1 MATFVELR
9 DQLSADSYERGKQFE
24 RVCKW
29 FLETDPRYSNR
40 LAKVWLWD
48 DWPHRWGPDCG
59 IDLVAEDT
67 EGNTWAIQAKCYDE
81 EHVVSKGDVDK
92 FLSESVHKLIDNR
105 LLIAT
110 TDRLGANARRVIR
123 QQNDVIPVN
132 ELLLC
137 DLEAAPVVW
146 PSHPGRL
153 TAGKPRK
160 PQTPRPHQKK
170 AIRDVVDNLNGRA
183 QLIMACGTGKTLVSL
198 RIAERLE
205 AKRTLV
211 LVPSLTLLSQTV
223 SEWLANTHRP
233 LAYLPVCSD
242 ETVDRGADAATMFTS
257 DLAFPVTTDPDGIAS
272 FLRKH
277 GPRVVFSTY
286 QSSPRIAQAQKANRV
301 PAFDL
306 VIADEAHRCAGV
318 VAPGFGTVLNGEIR
332 ARKRLF
338 MTATPRTYT
347 ARVKAKAEEADIE
360 VASMDDTTT
369 FGPVAH
375 RLSFGEAIRKNL
387 LIDYR
392 VVVVGINDPT
402 YKKMVDQRRIV
413 ETDTDIRTD
422 AKTLAR
428 HVAVAKAIR
437 DWGLRRTITF
447 HSRIKAAKD
456 FANLLPRVVEWML
469 PRHRPDVELVCDYV
483 SGEMSVG
490 ERNTR
495 LNRLRETGDGQS
507 GLLANARCLSEGI
520 DVPSLDGVAFVEPR
534 RSEVDIVQAVGRA
547 IRLSDDKTTG
557 TIIVPVFISDT
568 DNPDTVLS
576 ASEFA
581 PVWSVIRA
589 LRSHDDEL
597 GQALDALRTQL
608 GHTGSASELPP
619 KIHLDLPGDLPVGFV
634 DAFETRLVEAT
645 TANWDF
651 NYGLLQ
657 RFVEREG
664 HCRVPRR
671 HVALF
676 EGGDLALGN
685 WCGTNRYLV
694 NSGSLSDE
702 RIVALDALGFD
713 WDPLETN
720 YQRNLAALAQFVARE
735 GHTRVPQGYRET
747 FDGEELKL
755 NVWVA
760 GQREARRNG
769 ELSPERVAAL
779 VALGFD
785 WDPYETDFRRGLAA
799 LTQFE
804 DREGHARV
812 PQDHWET
819 FDGEE
824 LALGQWC
831 HGRRMMV
838 KREELSPERIA
849 ALDALGFDWNPLETD
864 FERGLAALAQFVARE
879 GHARVPS
886 GHVEALNGEDYPL
899 GAWVSNKRTGV
910 KSGRLPDEKVKA
922 LDALGFDMDP
932 NETERRILWRSY
944 LTVLAEFV
952 EREGHARVPNLHE
965 ERVGRARDRLGAWV
979 VKQRM
984 ARRRGKLSREMI
996 DELDALGFDWNPL
1009 ETDFE
1014 RGLAALTQFV
1024 AREGH
1029 ARVPQGHAEP
1039 LNGEDYPLGD
1049 WVINLRHD
1057 RRGGRVSAER
1067 VERLDA
1073 LGFDWDPKETDFQRG
1088 LAALTQFVD
1097 REGHA
1102 RVPGGHT
1109 EPLNGD
1115 EVKLTSWIN
1124 SQRSGRRQNRYSSER
1139 IAALDALGFD
1149 WDPLETDFQRRL
1161 AALTQFVDREGHAR
1175 VPSSYV
1181 TSFQGV
1187 EVRLGTWVANR
1198 RREYRD
1204 GSLSSERIAAFD
1216 ALGVDWDRNPSAG
1229 GRKSNG

>member
-1 MATFVELR
+1 MTTFTALR
-9 DQLSADSYERGKQFE
+9 DQLPADPHERGKQFE

-48 DWPHRWGPDCG
+48 DWPHRWGRDCG

-81 EHVVSKGDVDK
+81 EHVVSKSDVDK
-92 FLSESVHKLIDNR
+92 FLSESVHPLIDNR

-257 DLAFPVTTDPDGIAS
+257 DLAFPVTTDPDEIAS

-286 QSSPRIAQAQKANRV
+286 QSSPRITQAQKANRV

-318 VAPGFGTVLNGEIR
+318 VAPGFGTVLNGEIH

-347 ARVKAKAEEADIE
+347 DRVKAKAEEADIE

-387 LIDYR
+387 LSDYR
-392 VVVVGINDPT
+392 IVVVGIDDPT

-413 ETDTDIRTD
+413 ETDTDIKTD

-447 HSRIKAAKD
+447 HSRINAAKD
-456 FANLLPRVVEWML
+456 FANLLPRVVEWMP

-557 TIIVPVFISDT
+557 TIIIPVFISDT
-568 DNPDTVLS
+568 NDPDTVLR

-589 LRSHDDEL
+589 LRAHDDEL
-597 GQALDALRTQL
+597 GQALDAIRTQL
-608 GHTGSASELPP
+608 GHTGSTSELPP

-634 DAFETRLVEAT
+634 DAIETRLVEAT
-645 TANWDF
+645 TANWGF

-657 RFVEREG
+657 RYVERVGDADVPSNHVELYDG
-664 HCRVPRR
+664 GQFGLGVWVSKCRGDKKRE
-671 HVALF
+671 ALST
-676 EGGDLALGN
+676 EQV
-685 WCGTNRYLV
+685 R
-694 NSGSLSDE
+694 SLE
-702 RIVALDALGFD
+702 LLHGWV
-713 WDPLETN
+713 WDPLEVAF
-720 YQRNLAALAQFVARE
+720 QQGLAALRQFADRT
-735 GHTRVPQGYRET
+735 GHTGVRQFHLEQIDGTEVMLYRWVSVRRNQYRGGQLSEERIEALEAVPGWVWEFDAKEEDFQRGLGALRQYADRTGHAHPPKRHIEVFQGEDRNIGT
-747 FDGEELKL
+747 
-755 NVWVA
+755 WVA
-760 GQREARRNG
+760 TQRAHYSNPSERRR
-769 ELSPERVAAL
+769 ELPPERIEVLEAL
-779 VALGFD
+779 PGWY
-785 WDPYETDFRRGLAA
+785 WDPHWDRGLAA
-799 LTQFE
+799 LRQYV
-804 DREGHARV
+804 DRTGHARPRWGDV
-812 PQDHWET
+812 EML
-819 FDGEE
+819 DGEE
-824 LALGQWC
+824 VKLGIWVNSRRRAYKSDGLS
-831 HGRRMMV
+831 GRGD
-838 KREELSPERIA
+838 LPPERCEILE
-849 ALDALGFDWNPLETD
+849 ALPGWAWNV
-864 FERGLAALAQFVARE
+864 FERDFQLG
-879 GHARVPS
+879 
-886 GHVEALNGEDYPL
+886 L
-899 GAWVSNKRTGV
+899 GALRQF
-910 KSGRLPDEKVKA
+910 A
-922 LDALGFDMDP
+922 
-932 NETERRILWRSY
+932 
-944 LTVLAEFV
+944 
-952 EREGHARVPNLHE
+952 EREGT
-965 ERVGRARDRLGAWV
+965 
-979 VKQRM
+979 
-984 ARRRGKLSREMI
+984 I
-996 DELDALGFDWNPL
+996 
-1009 ETDFE
+1009 
-1014 RGLAALTQFV
+1014 
-1024 AREGH
+1024 
-1029 ARVPQGHAEP
+1029 
-1039 LNGEDYPLGD
+1039 
-1049 WVINLRHD
+1049 
-1057 RRGGRVSAER
+1057 RVSSR
-1067 VERLDA
+1067 HVET
-1073 LGFDWDPKETDFQRG
+1073 F
-1088 LAALTQFVD
+1088 
-1097 REGHA
+1097 
-1102 RVPGGHT
+1102 GGG
-1109 EPLNGD
+1109 N
-1115 EVKLTSWIN
+1115 V
-1124 SQRSGRRQNRYSSER
+1124 
-1139 IAALDALGFD
+1139 
-1149 WDPLETDFQRRL
+1149 RL
-1161 AALTQFVDREGHAR
+1161 AAWM
-1175 VPSSYV
+1175 S
-1181 TSFQGV
+1181 
-1187 EVRLGTWVANR
+1187 NR
-1198 RREYRD
+1198 RNNK
-1204 GSLSSERIAAFD
+1204 GQLSEERIEALEAVPGWDWTGEEDFQLAD
-1216 ALGVDWDRNPSAG
+1216 FALGP
-1229 GRKSNG
+1229 